1 MSGEV
6 DHRLLFSL
14 VPSLYSKEH
23 SGIVSG
29 SSKFTPVLHRIP
41 IMAQARDMRLRFRN
55 GKFNAQTSNMAP
67 GHIQASLLVLPSAAA
82 KDFHDLC
89 ARNPVPYP
97 LLETSSRP
105 GDPYS
110 FDSPKAFSH
119 EVDIRTDV
127 PKYNIYR
134 SGKLITTKPD
144 IKDEWAD
151 DHVAF
156 LIGCSF
162 SFESALEKVDLPC
175 RHWEE
180 GRKVSMYKTTRK
192 VSRLLH
198 PAN

>member
-1 MSGEV
+1 MARAYGA
-6 DHRLLFSL
+6 RL
-14 VPSLYSKEH
+14 K
-23 SGIVSG
+23 
-29 SSKFTPVLHRIP
+29 
-41 IMAQARDMRLRFRN
+41 FRN
-55 GKFNAQTSNMAP
+55 GALNAQTSNMAL
-67 GHIQASLLVLPSAAA
+67 GHIQANLLVLPSATA

-89 ARNPVPYP
+89 ARNPVPCP
-97 LLETSSRP
+97 LLAASPRP

-110 FDSPKAFSH
+110 FDNPKAFSH

-127 PKYNIYR
+127 PKYNIYQ

-144 IKDEWAD
+144 IKDEWSD

-162 SFESALEKVDLPC
+162 SFESALEKADLPC

-180 GRKVSMYKTTRK
+180 GGNVSMYRTTRK
-192 VSRLLH
+192 VGMLLP